1 MEQSVEQKRIKQKF
15 IAARGYW
22 RPWTDTILKLH
33 PDFLER
39 YADYA
44 GQPAGKGPL
53 SPRMVELVYV
63 ALDASSAH
71 MYGPGL
77 STHLKGALSAG
88 ATPFD
93 VLDVLHLVSMQGLE
107 AVYASTAILG
117 QELGAQMPEDNP
129 SAGMPIGEK
138 FKAAHPVAAS
148 LIAGLAQF
156 DAEYA
161 QVVADFV
168 QFGGT
173 GNGLSDNERLLVQIA
188 LNACFTA
195 FNPEAVR
202 LHIRAALNAD
212 ISASEILQ
220 VIQLGAHLSVHGTAL
235 GAISLNE
242 IIESVKGQVNEQ
254 Q

>member
-1 MEQSVEQKRIKQKF
+1 MQQSVEQDRIKQKF

-22 RPWTDTILKLH
+22 RPWTDVILKLH

-44 GQPAGKGPL
+44 GHPARKGPL
-53 SPRMVELVYV
+53 STRMVELVYV

-71 MYGPGL
+71 MYEPGL
-77 STHLKGALSAG
+77 STHLKAALNAG
-88 ATPFD
+88 ASPFD
-93 VLDVLHLVSMQGLE
+93 VLDVLHLVALQGLE

-117 QELGAQMPEDNP
+117 EELRSPMPDDGH
-129 SAGMPIGEK
+129 SASFSADEA
-138 FKAAHPVAAS
+138 FKAIHPVAAS
-148 LIAGLAQF
+148 LIEYLAQF

-161 QVVADFV
+161 QVVTDFI

-173 GNGLSDNERLLVQIA
+173 GKGLSANERLLVQIA

-195 FNPEAVR
+195 FNPEALR
-202 LHIRAALNAD
+202 LYIRAALNVGL
-212 ISASEILQ
+212 SASDILQ

-235 GAISLNE
+235 GALALNE
-242 IIESVKGQVNEQ
+242 IVESVKVQGHEQ

>member
-1 MEQSVEQKRIKQKF
+1 MEQSLEQKRIKDKF

-22 RPWTDTILKLH
+22 RPWTDTILNLH
-33 PDFLER
+33 PAFLER

-44 GQPAGKGPL
+44 GQPARKGPL

-77 STHLKGALSAG
+77 TTHLKGALNAG

-93 VLDVLHLVSMQGLE
+93 VLDVLHLVAMQGLE
-107 AVYASTAILG
+107 AVYAGTAILAE
-117 QELGAQMPEDNP
+117 ELGAQKPDN
-129 SAGMPIGEK
+129 SQSNGVPIGDE

-148 LIAGLAQF
+148 LIEDLARF

-161 QVVADFV
+161 QVVMDFIE
-168 QFGGT
+168 FGGT
-173 GNGLSDNERLLVQIA
+173 GKGLSDNERLLVQIA

-195 FNPEAVR
+195 FNPAAMR
-202 LHIRAALNAD
+202 LHIRAALNKG
-212 ISASEILQ
+212 IPASEILQ

-242 IIESVKGQVNEQ
+242 IIESAEGQGHESQ
-254 Q
+254 

>member
-1 MEQSVEQKRIKQKF
+1 MEQSIERQRIKDKF

-22 RPWTDTILKLH
+22 RPWTDAILNLH

-44 GQPAGKGPL
+44 GQPARNGPL
-53 SPRMVELVYV
+53 GSRMVELVYV
-63 ALDASSAH
+63 ALDASSSH

-77 STHLKGALSAG
+77 ATHLKAAVKAG

-93 VLDVLHLVSMQGLE
+93 VLDVLHLVAMQGLE
-107 AVYASTAILG
+107 AVHAGAAILG
-117 QELGAQMPEDNP
+117 EELDAREPGDIA
-129 SAGMPIGEK
+129 SAGMQLSGA
-138 FKAAHPVAAS
+138 FKAAHPAAAA
-148 LIAGLAQF
+148 LIEDLARF

-161 QVVADFV
+161 RVVADFI

-173 GNGLSDNERLLVQIA
+173 GQGLRDNERLLVQIA

-195 FNPEAVR
+195 FNPGALR
-202 LHIRAALNAD
+202 RHIRAALNNGIDARD
-212 ISASEILQ
+212 ILQ

-235 GAISLNE
+235 GAMSLDE
-242 IIESVKGQVNEQ
+242 LFASGKGHGHESH
-254 Q
+254 

>member
-1 MEQSVEQKRIKQKF
+1 MEQSVEQERIKQKF

-22 RPWTDTILKLH
+22 RPWTDAILKLH

-39 YADYA
+39 YAEYA
-44 GQPAGKGPL
+44 GQPARKGPL

-77 STHLKGALSAG
+77 STHLKGALIAG

-93 VLDVLHLVSMQGLE
+93 VLDVLHLVAVQGLE
-107 AVYASTAILG
+107 AVFASTAILG
-117 QELGAQMPEDNP
+117 QELGSQMPGERRTTGIA
-129 SAGMPIGEK
+129 AGEE
-138 FKAAHPVAAS
+138 FKAAYPVASS
-148 LIAGLAQF
+148 LIEYLAQF

-161 QVVADFV
+161 QVVTDFI

-173 GNGLSDNERLLVQIA
+173 GNGLSANERLLVQIA

-195 FNPEAVR
+195 FNPDAVR
-202 LHIRAALNAD
+202 LHIRGALNAGM
-212 ISASEILQ
+212 SASEIFQ

-242 IIESVKGQVNEQ
+242 IIESVKGQGNESQ
-254 Q
+254 

>member
-1 MEQSVEQKRIKQKF
+1 MAQSVEQERIKQKF

-22 RPWTDTILKLH
+22 RPWTDAILKLH

-44 GQPAGKGPL
+44 GQPARKGPL

-77 STHLKGALSAG
+77 STHLKGALNTG
-88 ATPFD
+88 ATPSD
-93 VLDVLHLVSMQGLE
+93 VLDVLHLVAMQGLE
-107 AVYASTAILG
+107 AVFASTAILG
-117 QELGAQMPEDNP
+117 QELDSQLPGERR
-129 SAGMPIGEK
+129 SAGIPAGEA
-138 FKAAHPVAAS
+138 FKAAYPVAAS
-148 LIAGLAQF
+148 SIEYLAQF

-161 QVVADFV
+161 QVVTDFM

-173 GNGLSDNERLLVQIA
+173 GKGLSANERLLVQIA

-202 LHIRAALNAD
+202 LHIRAALNTG

-235 GAISLNE
+235 GAVSLNE
-242 IIESVKGQVNEQ
+242 IIESVEEKSHESQ
-254 Q
+254 